1 MAKVTQLKSNA
12 PLTAVIDD
20 GTREVSIVNKFGK
33 LVCKV
38 YFRPADLSIIDRYNA
53 MIKNFDGIVKPLETL
68 EIRND
73 GTAAFEKD
81 WEILKKVELDLKQK
95 LMSFSIWRKQT
106 RFSQSVTRFHPFMA
120 ISLLR
125 WF

>member
-20 GTREVSIVNKFGK
+20 GTREVPIVNKFGK

-53 MIKNFDGIVKPLETL
+53 MIKNFDSIVKPLETL

-73 GTAAFEKD
+73 GTAAFEK
-81 WEILKKVELDLKQK
+81 IG
-95 LMSFSIWRKQT
+95 
-106 RFSQSVTRFHPFMA
+106 RF
-120 ISLLR
+120 
-125 WF
+125 